1 MVSSPRARHGIEN
14 KKFLIVLRLLFMQN
28 RGKDFYVELRLYCD
42 SDARTRRRR
51 LKRLFF
57 FGGKV
62 RSGTNGQG
70 RWYACVLRRSKPSPN
85 HLSCQL
91 FLLVDYSWGLLF
103 TTRMINDVRREAHVY
118 MCNPFS
124 FALACKYMKAIA
136 CWVEIGSTDAIWS
149 CLFERREIFH
159 FKARWLKSDDESGHE
174 AAQWRIKNPTD
185 GRCLQGSEV
194 YFWAEDFYRN
204 WQDIRDLFVNLFGIE
219 SITFSCW
226 WKSKPAALTSTRAH
240 SIIMQDV
247 PCSIG
252 C

>member
-1 MVSSPRARHGIEN
+1 MVSSPRTRHGIEN

-42 SDARTRRRR
+42 SDARTRRR

-62 RSGTNGQG
+62 RSGTSGQG

-103 TTRMINDVRREAHVY
+103 TTRMINDMRREAHVY

-149 CLFERREIFH
+149 CLFERREFFH

-185 GRCLQGSEV
+185 RRCLQGSKV
-194 YFWAEDFYRN
+194 YFWASKLTRYSWFVCEF
-204 WQDIRDLFVNLFGIE
+204 DLVGIAN
-219 SITFSCW
+219 ITFSRW

-240 SIIMQDV
+240 SIIMQAEDV